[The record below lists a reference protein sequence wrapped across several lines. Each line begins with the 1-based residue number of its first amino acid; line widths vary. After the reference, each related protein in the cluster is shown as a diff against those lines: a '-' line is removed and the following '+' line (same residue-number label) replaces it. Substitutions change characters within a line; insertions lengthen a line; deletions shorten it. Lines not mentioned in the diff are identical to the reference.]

1 MERAQHWNAGDAAGL
16 LPRPTARDHKYSRGV
31 LGLRTGSAAYPGA
44 AVLSAEAAWRTGIGL
59 VSFAPQLGDDAPG
72 FGLPSPAAA
81 VLAARPETVISAAN
95 GRCDAWLI
103 GSGTD
108 PERRSPEEL
117 GALRTLLAGD
127 APVVADAGALDRDV
141 VAPRA
146 GAVGAG
152 LLGAESLGAE
162 SPDAPR
168 APLLLTPHA
177 GEFARLCDA
186 LGIEHS
192 GGAGSARAGAAG
204 AVGSG
209 AVRSGA
215 VRSGAAPAAAS
226 AALAL
231 AARLGATVL
240 LKGSTTLVASPSGS
254 LLTVGPAT
262 PWLATAGTG
271 DVLAGILGALTAAHA
286 AAVRADP
293 DLLARLAATGALL
306 HDAAARLAA
315 RDPAGEPLTGGL
327 VARAS
332 RPITAMDVARA
343 LPEAVA
349 QLSHHTG

>member
-16 LPRPTARDHKYSRGV
+16 LPHPTARDHKYSRGV

-152 LLGAESLGAE
+152 LLGAELLGAE

-204 AVGSG
+204 AV
-209 AVRSGA
+209 
-215 VRSGAAPAAAS
+215 RSGAAPAAAS

-240 LKGSTTLVASPSGS
+240 LKGSTTLVASASGS

-293 DLLARLAATGALL
+293 GLLARIAATGALL

-315 RDPAGEPLTGGL
+315 RDPAGEPRTGGL

-343 LPEAVA
+343 LPQAVA